1 MTDVKK
7 ITDED
12 IKAAL
17 ALLDVA
23 NDAHWVDGKPN
34 LQMLQ
39 EALGPELTPEDV
51 TRNVTDKKSGLA
63 LDRIGIARSRGII
76 LSLPD
81 APLANESVTTRKA
94 VGTAEEKLKE
104 IEVQLGA
111 VSGERQA
118 LDRKTD
124 ALNSERDRLVRIIQG
139 GNQVSSAD
147 AVKAI
152 QAQSM
157 KAAQDRKDATL
168 VTAAAM
174 RAAGIN
180 PQYASKL
187 DQDMAMRK
195 RGPDHAKAHATF
207 IQQQAVE
214 RNAARG

>member
-1 MTDVKK
+1 MADVKK

-12 IKAAL
+12 IQAAL

-23 NDAHWVDGKPN
+23 NDTHWVDGKPN

-51 TRNVTDKKSGLA
+51 VRNITDKKGNV
-63 LDRIGIARSRGII
+63 LDRIGIARSRGVIM
-76 LSLPD
+76 SLPD
-81 APLANESVTTRKA
+81 PAPANESVLTRKA
-94 VGTAEEKLKE
+94 VSTAEEKLKE

-124 ALNSERDRLVRIIQG
+124 ALNAERDRLVRIMQG
-139 GNQVSSAD
+139 GNQVSQAD

-157 KAAQDRKDATL
+157 KAAQDRKTA
-168 VTAAAM
+168 TAAAM
-174 RAAGIN
+174 QAAGIN
-180 PQYASKL
+180 PQFASKL
-187 DQDMAMRK
+187 DQDLAMRK
-195 RGPDHAKAHATF
+195 RDPAHAQRHALH
-207 IQQQAVE
+207 IQQQTAE